1 MVLSRIILAAFL
13 AFGSITVAL
22 PVVPGDVAGTTPTPG
37 SGVPLPHL
45 QGSLA
50 VGDTAVPLQDG
61 TKGVSPLVGGSS
73 SPHGNEAGGSISRR
87 QGSSAVP
94 PLERRGNYLSSSQ
107 KLLEEYQKQEY
118 TKQGRDPTIEKLRKA
133 FEEGESPENLR
144 AILRDSPEPGIH

>member
-50 VGDTAVPLQDG
+50 VGDTAVPLADG
-61 TKGVSPLVGGSS
+61 MKGVSPLVGGSS

-94 PLERRGNYLSSSQ
+94 PPERRGNYISSFQ
-107 KLLEEYQKQEY
+107 RLLEEYKNQAYIKQEY
-118 TKQGRDPTIEKLRKA
+118 KKQEDDKEEIRRDIALVKNFP
-133 FEEGESPENLR
+133 NLHEHYKE
-144 AILRDSPEPGIH
+144 I